1 MSNRVAN
8 AGAVLIAS
16 IGMTFAALGLVGVD
30 PTWTAHHQHPAGK
43 TSIECKQ

>member
-1 MSNRVAN
+1 MSDRVAN

-16 IGMTFAALGLVGVD
+16 IGMAFAALGLVGVD
-30 PTWTAHHQHPAGK
+30 PSLTAHHQHPTNE